1 MQFAFS
7 KLWQAITFSNKN
19 TARKIV
25 YGVERDIKMCKNAQ
39 RRKVLDIHISKLLK
53 IEKYKG
59 EINVTEPLCI
69 SRNEGFRV
77 YEISSALKN
86 VLQPAG
92 EPLHRI

>member
-1 MQFAFS
+1 MRFAFS
-7 KLWQAITFSNKN
+7 KLWQAITFPNKN

-39 RRKVLDIHISKLLK
+39 RRKALDIHISQLLK

-77 YEISSALKN
+77 YEMSAALED
-86 VLQPAG
+86 VP
-92 EPLHRI
+92 